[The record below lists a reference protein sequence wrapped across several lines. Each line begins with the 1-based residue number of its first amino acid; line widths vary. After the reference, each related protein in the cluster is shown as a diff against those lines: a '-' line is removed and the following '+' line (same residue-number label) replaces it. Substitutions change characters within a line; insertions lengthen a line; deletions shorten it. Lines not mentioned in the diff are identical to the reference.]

1 MKSKIM
7 KMVIAAFVLSAFG
20 LMGCGSEKS
29 EMIPGP
35 KVTDADGNEY
45 PTVKIGNQL
54 WMAKNLNVKVPG
66 SMCYDNDPANCEK
79 FGRLYTW
86 GAAKMACPTGWH
98 LPSKE
103 EIEILLDKSPRKEE
117 RDFMATT
124 EWEGDD
130 KFGFAALLAGNYSS
144 REKKF
149 DRLGGYAFFWSS
161 TENNDS
167 KPYYWKV
174 SYGDLGLYTTFSA
187 FISDDNLRAYGFSVR
202 CLQDSNEGGEAS
214 SQPPSGTL
222 KDSRDGQAY
231 KTVKIGGREW
241 MAQNLNVEVPGS
253 MCYDNNPANC
263 EKYGRLYTWDAA
275 KNACPTGWHLPSKRE
290 FNAFLVNFGTTGKE
304 RSSNLRVGNWK
315 NGMDEYGFSVLPAG
329 LYFND
334 ETLTAFSYL
343 GEQTFFWSSTEDD
356 FGLANGGAHLLGVD
370 YGVAGI
376 YVGDKEYGRSVR
388 CIRN

>member
-1 MKSKIM
+1 MKIEMMMNKIF
-7 KMVIAAFVLSAFG
+7 IA
-20 LMGCGSEKS
+20 
-29 EMIPGP
+29 
-35 KVTDADGNEY
+35 
-45 PTVKIGNQL
+45 IGML
-54 WMAKNLNVKVPG
+54 VVCSMAG
-66 SMCYDNDPANCEK
+66 M
-79 FGRLYTW
+79 F
-86 GAAKMACPTGWH
+86 
-98 LPSKE
+98 
-103 EIEILLDKSPRKEE
+103 
-117 RDFMATT
+117 
-124 EWEGDD
+124 
-130 KFGFAALLAGNYSS
+130 
-144 REKKF
+144 
-149 DRLGGYAFFWSS
+149 
-161 TENNDS
+161 
-167 KPYYWKV
+167 
-174 SYGDLGLYTTFSA
+174 
-187 FISDDNLRAYGFSVR
+187 
-202 CLQDSNEGGEAS
+202 
-214 SQPPSGTL
+214 
-222 KDSRDGQAY
+222 KDSRDGQMY

-334 ETLTAFSYL
+334 ETLTAFGYL

>member
-1 MKSKIM
+1 MKLSSI
-7 KMVIAAFVLSAFG
+7 VLCSLLLSAFG

-35 KVTDADGNEY
+35 NVTDADGNEY

-86 GAAKMACPTGWH
+86 EAAKMACPTGWH

-187 FISDDNLRAYGFSVR
+187 FINDDNLRAYGFSVR

-231 KTVKIGGREW
+231 KTVKIGNQVW
-241 MAQNLNVEVPGS
+241 MAKNLNVDVPGS
-253 MCYDNNPANC
+253 MCLNNDPANC
-263 EKYGRLYTWDAA
+263 EKYGRLYTWETAM
-275 KNACPTGWHLPSKRE
+275 NVCPTGWHLPSRGE
-290 FNAFLVNFGTTGKE
+290 FETLLEYVGPTGFLRSVNLRAVVGWTTSHTGKD
-304 RSSNLRVGNWK
+304 K
-315 NGMDEYGFSVLPAG
+315 YGFSALSAG
-329 LYFND
+329 MVD
-334 ETLTAFSYL
+334 
-343 GEQTFFWSSTEDD
+343 GEDHGKPFFDAGDAYFWSSTAGGNGYDVYYLFIGYEANIHYRGKDR
-356 FGLANGGAHLLGVD
+356 GL
-370 YGVAGI
+370 
-376 YVGDKEYGRSVR
+376 SVR